1 MSAQENQRDLG
12 YNPKELR
19 NLSYLS
25 GMLTNE
31 IMLIILVYKGLFS
44 LIILTTYEY
53 GGAQRLITSLFPS
66 L

>member
-1 MSAQENQRDLG
+1 MSTYCFDYKVNFYNKHDMSAQKNQRDLG
-12 YNPKELR
+12 YNPKELG

-44 LIILTTYEY
+44 LI
-53 GGAQRLITSLFPS
+53 SS
-66 L
+66 S